1 MFINNRN
8 NNKTMAQDQ
17 MQVDFTQVINEL
29 GNRLR
34 ILESKQSL
42 ISEKTLIM
50 NQNMIEEYK
59 RIMKE
64 MKIIDMETKEIKK
77 DLANVK
83 NIVKHLTEEASKFA
97 KQSDVKVLEKYIKLW
112 SPMNF
117 VTEKQVEDM
126 IHVALKVQ
134 MSHHKIV
141 KKEDHGNHRH
151 TSE

>member
-1 MFINNRN
+1 
-8 NNKTMAQDQ
+8 MAQEQ
-17 MQVDFTQVINEL
+17 MQVDYAQAFNEL
-29 GNRLR
+29 ANRIR

-42 ISEKTLIM
+42 LSEKLLVM

-59 RIMKE
+59 KVMKE
-64 MKIIDMETKEIKK
+64 IKVIDMEIKDMNK

-83 NIVKHLTEEASKFA
+83 NVVRHLTEEAGKFA

-117 VTEKQVEDM
+117 VTEKQVQEM
-126 IHVALKVQ
+126 IRASLEKQESPVPAIKKVR
-134 MSHHKIV
+134 
-141 KKEDHGNHRH
+141 KENGTDRD

>member
-1 MFINNRN
+1 
-8 NNKTMAQDQ
+8 
-17 MQVDFTQVINEL
+17 MQVDYAQAFNEL
-29 GNRLR
+29 ANRIR

-42 ISEKTLIM
+42 LSEKLLVM

-59 RIMKE
+59 KVMKE
-64 MKIIDMETKEIKK
+64 IKVIDMEIKDMKK

-83 NIVKHLTEEASKFA
+83 NVVRHLTEEAGKFA

-117 VTEKQVEDM
+117 VTEKQVQEM
-126 IHVALKVQ
+126 IRASLEKQESPVPTIKKVR
-134 MSHHKIV
+134 
-141 KKEDHGNHRH
+141 KENGTDRD